1 MDPASLRRLLDQ
13 VADGELSP
21 EEASVALAHLPFAD
35 LGNVRLDHHRAV
47 RTGLPEAVYAPAK
60 STADL
65 RTAVAGLLGVDGGP
79 GAAGGPVVVSRLTP
93 EQVDELVGEFGGVG
107 GGPTTTWGP
116 VQGDRPSA
124 TLVWRPAPLRPG
136 TVVVAAAGTADVA
149 VAEECAAV
157 LVAHG
162 VAPTRLTD
170 VGVAGIHRLLGEVE
184 GLQAADV
191 VVAVAGMEGALA
203 SVVGGLTAAPVV
215 AVPTSAG
222 YGSSMEGV
230 TALLAMLSSCAPGV
244 TVVGIDNGFG
254 AACAAL
260 RLLNTIERS
269 GSSGGR
275 GTPER
280 SEPTPLVSG
289 GSSSAPVPGGGGVD
303 G

>member
-1 MDPASLRRLLDQ
+1 MDPVSLRRLLNQ

-21 EEASVALAHLPFAD
+21 EEASAALAHLPFAD

-60 STADL
+60 SADDL
-65 RTAVAGLLGVDGGP
+65 RTAVAGMLGVE
-79 GAAGGPVVVSRLTP
+79 GGPVVVSRLTP
-93 EQVDELVGEFGGVG
+93 EQVDDLVDEFGGVD
-107 GGPTTTWGP
+107 GGPSTTWGP
-116 VQGDRPSA
+116 LQGDRPSA
-124 TLVWRPAPLRPG
+124 TLVWRQAPTRPG

-157 LVAHG
+157 LTAHG

-170 VGVAGIHRLLGEVE
+170 VGVAGVHRLLGEVE
-184 GLQAADV
+184 RLQAADV

-203 SVVGGLTAAPVV
+203 SVIGGLTAAPVV

-260 RLLNTIERS
+260 RLLNTMGRGGMAPVTS
-269 GSSGGR
+269 DGSSATG
-275 GTPER
+275 
-280 SEPTPLVSG
+280 
-289 GSSSAPVPGGGGVD
+289 AAGGGTVRP
-303 G
+303 